1 MHVRSFTAV
10 ILYSSFAGIVI
21 FCTTYVI
28 SNVGAVEIVS
38 LMEKYVVHLQPGQLL
53 SAVMHFCDCE
63 IYGS

>member
-1 MHVRSFTAV
+1 MHVRSFTAG
-10 ILYSSFAGIVI
+10 ILYSSPVGNVI

-38 LMEKYVVHLQPGQLL
+38 LMEKYVLHSQPGQVL